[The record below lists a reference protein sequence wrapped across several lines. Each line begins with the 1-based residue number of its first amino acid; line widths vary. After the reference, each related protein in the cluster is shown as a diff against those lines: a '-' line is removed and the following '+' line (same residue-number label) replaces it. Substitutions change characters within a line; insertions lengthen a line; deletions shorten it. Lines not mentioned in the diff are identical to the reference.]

1 MALVERVVE
10 LREGGVVLEFDLP
23 SEASAQDRARE
34 WRFPARILKTPDGTL
49 ELVNSEQ
56 LESRVQD
63 WLELAGL
70 DRTACGRWVF
80 TWTAIKIEC
89 DPRSVL
95 MTLEPFDLRRG
106 ALHEGALHREIG
118 ASDPAPLRAV
128 SVGPM
133 GSIFVAEMAIDPDA
147 VRRQRAE
154 ADMAVAE
161 MMGDGPLELE
171 AALQARSSERI
182 SGTIRTTFE
191 TDALGRVTRRIR
203 VVQIET
209 VALDG
214 SQSRET
220 TTQTVERRPIGRTD
234 DERH

>member
-1 MALVERVVE
+1 M
-10 LREGGVVLEFDLP
+10 
-23 SEASAQDRARE
+23 
-34 WRFPARILKTPDGTL
+34 
-49 ELVNSEQ
+49 
-56 LESRVQD
+56 
-63 WLELAGL
+63 
-70 DRTACGRWVF
+70 
-80 TWTAIKIEC
+80 
-89 DPRSVL
+89 
-95 MTLEPFDLRRG
+95 
-106 ALHEGALHREIG
+106 
-118 ASDPAPLRAV
+118 
-128 SVGPM
+128 GPN
-133 GSIFVAEMAIDPDA
+133 GSIFVAEMEIDPDA

-220 TTQTVERRPIGRTD
+220 TTQTVERRPIDGTD